1 MSLTAKEAAIEY
13 AKRGWGVIAT
23 SPGAKIPVADK
34 ELQPNGSKSWTK
46 DPEHIEKLFT
56 LYPKAGV
63 AIVTGGEVSNLTVV
77 DLDSK
82 DVMPKLET
90 QD

>member
-56 LYPKAGV
+56 L
-63 AIVTGGEVSNLTVV
+63 
-77 DLDSK
+77 
-82 DVMPKLET
+82 
-90 QD
+90 